1 MPRKESRVRIERGLY
16 RSGKVY
22 LACAT
27 PMGSRKVVWKKL
39 GAVGLMEARRLR
51 DEFAAQTRRAPAAP
65 VRRRMT
71 YGEIVQEW
79 LTDQEARVAAGDL
92 ASSTLEGYHDELKRH
107 ILPVFGDRQILSITP
122 DDLVRWH
129 RDMQRRGLSA
139 WSIKHAWAPLR
150 LVLRYAVRHYGLPG
164 NPADSL
170 LPQERPKPGEDRK
183 RFLNRT
189 EITSLLQVAVDPY
202 RLPIATAIFS
212 GLRIGELLGLTWQ
225 EVDFKAGVIKVR
237 FQATRPGERARLKT
251 PAARRDVILMP
262 ELGSDL
268 RKHRLASPFAQPADI
283 VFASKVGT
291 SPNDRNVAN
300 RGLKVACRE
309 AGLEG
314 VSFHALRHTFA
325 SILIAQGHDVV
336 FVSRQLGHAN
346 AAITLKVYAHLFD
359 AARHAET
366 ARQRLDEDYRAVLR
380 RREEPGRQLGFDL

>member
-1 MPRKESRVRIERGLY
+1 
-16 RSGKVY
+16 
-22 LACAT
+22 
-27 PMGSRKVVWKKL
+27 
-39 GAVGLMEARRLR
+39 
-51 DEFAAQTRRAPAAP
+51 
-65 VRRRMT
+65 MT
-71 YGEIVQEW
+71 YGETVQEW
-79 LTDQEARVAAGDL
+79 LTDQGARVAAGDL
-92 ASSTLEGYHDELKRH
+92 ASSTLEGYHDGLKRH

-129 RDMQRRGLSA
+129 RDMQRRGLPA
-139 WSIKHAWAPLR
+139 W
-150 LVLRYAVRHYGLPG
+150 
-164 NPADSL
+164 
-170 LPQERPKPGEDRK
+170 
-183 RFLNRT
+183 
-189 EITSLLQVAVDPY
+189 
-202 RLPIATAIFS
+202 
-212 GLRIGELLGLTWQ
+212 
-225 EVDFKAGVIKVR
+225 
-237 FQATRPGERARLKT
+237 
-251 PAARRDVILMP
+251 
-262 ELGSDL
+262 
-268 RKHRLASPFAQPADI
+268 
-283 VFASKVGT
+283 SKVGT